1 MPKSNDT
8 KKISNSI
15 VLNPVGRENYKKIS
29 MPQNSLNIS
38 STINTSS
45 ISSLTRG
52 SFRSLEKKIFKQKET
67 STDKSKNSTKELIKT
82 EYPIEKAKLII
93 NVSNVKNIRTIIGG
107 TINQTSSSTNISN
120 SNNSVIKKKLKY

>member
-1 MPKSNDT
+1 LPKSNDT

-45 ISSLTRG
+45 ISSLPRG

-67 STDKSKNSTKELIKT
+67 STDKSKTSTKELIKT
-82 EYPIEKAKLII
+82 ECPIEKAKLII

-120 SNNSVIKKKLKY
+120 STNSVIKKKLKY

>member
-45 ISSLTRG
+45 ISSLRRG

-67 STDKSKNSTKELIKT
+67 STDKSKTSTKELIKT

-120 SNNSVIKKKLKY
+120 STNSVIKKKLKY

>member
-1 MPKSNDT
+1 LPKSNDT

-45 ISSLTRG
+45 ISSLPRG

-67 STDKSKNSTKELIKT
+67 STDKSKTSTKELIKT

-120 SNNSVIKKKLKY
+120 STNSVIKKKLKY

>member
-45 ISSLTRG
+45 ISSLPRG

-67 STDKSKNSTKELIKT
+67 STDKSKTSTKELIKT

-120 SNNSVIKKKLKY
+120 STNSVIKKKLKY